1 MEQGLKIN
9 HLGELLPPHV
19 LFFPADLQT
28 GSGFSLLRE
37 LLLLPIR
44 SNLKKDFFELTVQGQ
59 SITVDKHGGGIMGH
73 LVTWPWPSG
82 NRGFWLELGF
92 NYDP

>member
-1 MEQGLKIN
+1 M
-9 HLGELLPPHV
+9 
-19 LFFPADLQT
+19 
-28 GSGFSLLRE
+28 
-37 LLLLPIR
+37 
-44 SNLKKDFFELTVQGQ
+44 KKDFFGLTVQGQ

-92 NYDP
+92 NYDPIIPAIIALSLSVGPYEDLATSPNSAPK